1 MFKISFGPTIQG
13 KSLRKPEL
21 FIITPL
27 IKALTNLM
35 KNKNSRGHHTKRLE
49 TDQCLQEIDIR
60 IETFV
65 KIDQVSSY
73 YLATNSETAN
83 SEF

>member
-1 MFKISFGPTIQG
+1 
-13 KSLRKPEL
+13 
-21 FIITPL
+21 
-27 IKALTNLM
+27 M
-35 KNKNSRGHHTKRLE
+35 KNKNSRGHHIKRLE
-49 TDQCLQEIDIR
+49 TDQCLQETDIR